1 MWELVEWM
9 VTVLVELVPYWL
21 ARILGGDET

>member
-1 MWELVEWM
+1 MWELAEWT
-9 VTVLVELVPYWL
+9 VTVLVEFIAYWL